1 MTERKAVVV
10 DTGSGT
16 TKAGFAGADAP
27 CSIIPSVVG
36 LKRRLLNL
44 YPIMP
49 GIREYYVGHEARERR
64 GLLTL
69 RCPVEHGIVSN
80 WDNMEKL
87 LHDMFY
93 DNLNVSPEEHHTMV
107 TEAPLNST
115 ENQHKMN
122 QLMFETFRV
131 PALSVQHH
139 PVLALHASGRST
151 GIVLDSGLSK
161 TNIVPIHEGQ
171 VIKEN
176 VLDLDVAGENMTNR
190 LYTIIID
197 RGYSI
202 TTSAE
207 LDMLRDVKEKLC
219 YVALDFDKEMCRA
232 SCDAELEGVYELPDG
247 CSITLNNERFRATEP
262 IFEPNSIGLEQPG
275 VHELIFNSI
284 NKCDVDIRD
293 HLYRNVVLSG
303 GTTMLNGMQERLVK
317 ELVALA
323 PLQQVDVIKP
333 VDKYSVW
340 LGGSMLASLS
350 TFQQYWIQKQEY
362 DEVGPSVTE
371 GRKRF

>member
-1 MTERKAVVV
+1 MTERKAVVI
-10 DTGSGT
+10 DTGSVT
-16 TKAGFAGADAP
+16 TKAGFSGADAP
-27 CSIIPSVVG
+27 CLILPSVVG
-36 LKRRLLNL
+36 VKRRH
-44 YPIMP
+44 PINTP
-49 GIREYYVGHEARERR
+49 GVKEYYVGHEARQRR
-64 GLLTL
+64 ALLTI

-80 WDNMEKL
+80 WDSMEKL

-93 DNLNVSPEEHHTMV
+93 YNLNVSPEEHHTMI
-107 TEAPLNST
+107 TEAPLNEK

-122 QLMFETFRV
+122 QLMFETFQV

-139 PVLALHASGRST
+139 PVLALHTSGRST
-151 GIVLDSGLSK
+151 GIVLDSGRSR
-161 TNIVPIHEGQ
+161 TNIVPIHECQ

-176 VLDLDVAGENMTNR
+176 VLDLDVAGEDMTNH
-190 LYTIIID
+190 LATTIID
-197 RGYSI
+197 RGYSF

-207 LDMLRDVKEKLC
+207 RDILQDMKEKLC

-232 SCDAELEGVYELPDG
+232 ACDADIEGVYELPDG
-247 CSITLNNERFRATEP
+247 YSITLNNERFRATEP
-262 IFEPNSIGLEQPG
+262 MFQPWYLGLEQPG
-275 VHELIFNSI
+275 IHELIFNSI

-293 HLYRNVVLSG
+293 QLYRNVVLSG
-303 GTTMLNGMQERLVK
+303 GNAMFNGMQERLVK

-350 TFQQYWIQKQEY
+350 TFQQYWIKKQEY